1 MMEQLVS
8 RAEVSLLKRY
18 IQLTKPGIVM
28 GNALTASAG
37 FVVASSGA
45 FATFLGMLA
54 GISLIMASGCVANNY
69 LDRQADQK
77 MARTQGRALVV
88 GSVSLRS
95 AKTFAAGL
103 CLVGAWLLAI
113 LTNPLT
119 LALALLGWVVY
130 VGVYTPLKK
139 RSSMATLVGSI
150 AGAIPPVVGYCSV
163 TGHLGPQAFLLFGV
177 LVAWQMPHF
186 YAIALYRLADYRAA
200 GIPVLPLVR
209 GVRSTQ
215 VEMLLYTVAFPMIA
229 CALGKSPLYLTGV
242 ISLGLGWVLLCLKG
256 FRAGDQTRWAR
267 KMFFFSLLVI
277 VGWCSLLFT
286 RFLGV

>member
-1 MMEQLVS
+1 MDQLVRKS
-8 RAEVSLLKRY
+8 EIPLFKRY
-18 IQLTKPGIVM
+18 VQLTKPGIVM
-28 GNALTASAG
+28 GNALTAAAG
-37 FVVASSGA
+37 FVLASSGA
-45 FATFLGMLA
+45 CATFLGMLA

-77 MARTQGRALVV
+77 MARTRGRALVV
-88 GSVSLRS
+88 GSISLRS
-95 AKTFAAGL
+95 AQVFAAGL
-103 CLVGAWLLAI
+103 CLIGAWLLAI

-119 LALALLGWVVY
+119 LALALLGWGVY

-150 AGAIPPVVGYCSV
+150 AGAIPPVVGYCAV
-163 TGHLGPQAFLLFGV
+163 TGHLGGQALLLFGV

-209 GVRSTQ
+209 GVRATQ
-215 VEMLLYTVAFPMIA
+215 VEMLLYTMAFLTLA
-229 CALGKSPLYLTGV
+229 CALEKSPLYLTGV
-242 ISLGLGWVLLCLKG
+242 ISLGLGWMLLCLKG
-256 FRAGDQTRWAR
+256 FRAEDPTRWAR

-277 VGWCSLLFT
+277 VGWCTLLFT